1 MYATVRIVALKSNT
15 MYHVTRLK
23 VRMKMTEI
31 EKRIAM
37 MAGSVN
43 RELDRLADAEL
54 RKMKNIWITEDGRI
68 IEIRN
73 HMELDNLVE
82 DEKKKLDDLLRQ
94 LDSLIKE
101 RDGV

>member
-1 MYATVRIVALKSNT
+1 
-15 MYHVTRLK
+15 
-23 VRMKMTEI
+23 MTEI

>member
-1 MYATVRIVALKSNT
+1 
-15 MYHVTRLK
+15 
-23 VRMKMTEI
+23 MTEI

-82 DEKKKLDDLLRQ
+82 DEKRKLDDLLRQ

>member
-15 MYHVTRLK
+15 MYHATRLK